1 MADTPLAACF
11 SPDYTSARARFRGS
25 ALALGCR
32 TEAWPIGQKGPDGE
46 ELTIDLAVLGTT
58 TPKRAVVVSSGL
70 HGVEGFFGSAVQS
83 ALLEETLGGFT
94 PPPDVALVFLHA
106 LNPFGFAWVRRV
118 NEDNAD
124 LNRNLLLPSEQYV
137 GAPDGYDELDGLLN
151 PTTPPPAFEAFYL
164 RAGLLIARKGLPTL
178 KNAVAGGQ
186 YEFPKGLF
194 FGGHGPSRT
203 AQVLDAELPMLL
215 ERCERVLH
223 VDFHTGLGK
232 RATYKLFV
240 DHPWGSEGFQRLATR
255 FGEEETQPWEPEQGE
270 SYAIRGGL
278 GTWCKARFPTVDY
291 DVLCA
296 EFGTTHILRVISALR
311 DENRAWHH
319 GRRDDARSIRAT
331 AALREAFAPRDPR
344 WRHDCVEQGLR
355 VVEQCIEALA

>member
-11 SPDYTSARARFRGS
+11 SPDYTTARARFRGS

-32 TEAWPIGQKGPDGE
+32 TEAWAIGQKGPDGE
-46 ELTIDLAVLGTT
+46 ELTIDLAVLGAER
-58 TPKRAVVVSSGL
+58 PSRAIVVSSGL
-70 HGVEGFFGSAVQS
+70 HGVEGFFGSAVQC

-94 PPPDVALVFLHA
+94 PPPGVALIFLHA

-124 LNRNLLLPSEQYV
+124 LNRNMLRPDEQYV
-137 GAPDGYDELDGLLN
+137 GTPEGYGELDALLN

-164 RAGLLIARKGLPTL
+164 RAGLLIAKHGLPPL

-186 YEFPKGLF
+186 YEYPKGLF

-203 AQVLDAELPMLL
+203 AQVLDAELPKLL
-215 ERCERVLH
+215 SGCERVLH

-240 DHPWGSEGFQRLATR
+240 DHMKGSEGFQALADR
-255 FGEEETQPWEPEQGE
+255 FGDEETQPWEPEEGE
-270 SYAIRGGL
+270 SYQIRGGL
-278 GTWCKARFPTVDY
+278 GTWCKARFPNVNY

-296 EFGTTHILRVISALR
+296 EFGTTHILKVIAALR

-319 GRRDDARSIRAT
+319 GRRDDTRSIRAT
-331 AALREAFAPRDPR
+331 TALKEAFAPRDPA
-344 WRHDCVEQGLR
+344 WRHACVEQGLR
-355 VVEQCIEALA
+355 IVEQCIEVLA